1 MEIKRLVKGRIMHNG
16 LYTYLTERLMSRS
29 DTQVGHSDP
38 SLYYGIAGDQ
48 ELKVTLGITG

>member
-1 MEIKRLVKGRIMHNG
+1 MHNG
-16 LYTYLTERLMSRS
+16 FYTYLTERLMSRS